1 MARLAAV
8 SSRTLNVNRPVA
20 FPAGLALAPAE
31 PGTPGAAERA
41 PARAEAGILDDP
53 LELARFT
60 RFSETADGRRS
71 AESTL
76 RIAGITCAA
85 CSGILE
91 AALGRVDG
99 VLEARVSAA
108 AERAQVRWD
117 PARTRPSALLAAIR
131 GAGYD
136 AVPDAAAPARELRR
150 AEQRRMLWRLF
161 VAWFCMMQVMMMA
174 TPSYVAAPGELA
186 DDLRRLLAWGGWV
199 LTLPVM
205 VFSAGSVFG
214 GAWRALRQR
223 RIGMDVPVAL
233 ALAVAFVA
241 STGAVFDPGGVF
253 GHEVYFDSVTMFVA
267 FLLGA
272 RWLEMRARHRAHE
285 TLESALAAMP
295 PTALRETAAGGVE
308 RVSVQ
313 RLAPGDTVRVPLGES
328 FPADGVLLEGA
339 TRADEALLSGEST
352 PVDKPAGAPLVAGSG
367 NLGAAVRMRVERVG
381 ADTRYERIVA
391 MMRDAMTQRPAS
403 ARLADRWAAPFLWAV
418 LLLAAGSAAAWSL
431 IDPARALAVAV
442 AVLIVTCP
450 CALSLA
456 APATLV
462 AVAGGLARRGV
473 LVQRLDAIEQFARV
487 QQLFVDKTG
496 TLTEDRLQLAAV
508 RLAPDP
514 SADGAAGP
522 APDEAPDS
530 RSGGSA
536 DAAIDARQALCAAAA
551 LARWS
556 THPVARA
563 IADADADEERAQAA
577 AGAAR
582 TPATAAARAAADAGT
597 MHEVRETAGVGIE
610 GMDARGRRWQLGDP
624 ARLAAAAGAVWDLRW
639 AGAARSLLVCDGRPL
654 AAFELDE
661 VLRPAAAEALRAL
674 GDEGVGLTLLSGDDP
689 ARVQALATRLGLHDA
704 VGAARPEDKLE
715 AVAAAQREGRFTAM
729 VGDGVNDAPVLAR
742 ADVSLA
748 MGQGALV
755 ARAQADAVVVGGRW
769 EAIVDLRRSA
779 RRAVRIVRQNFA
791 WAALYN
797 ACGIP
802 LAMAGWLP
810 PWAAGLG
817 MAASSLLVVGN
828 ALRAGAS
835 PPARASAS

>member
-1 MARLAAV
+1 M
-8 SSRTLNVNRPVA
+8 
-20 FPAGLALAPAE
+20 
-31 PGTPGAAERA
+31 PGASAAA
-41 PARAEAGILDDP
+41 PVRLDTGILDDP
-53 LELARFT
+53 LEFARFT
-60 RFSETADGRRS
+60 RFIDNADGRRS

-91 AALGRVDG
+91 AALARVDG

-131 GAGYD
+131 AAGYD

-174 TPSYVAAPGELA
+174 TPAYVAGPGELA
-186 DDLRRLLAWGGWV
+186 EDLRRLLAWGGWV

-205 VFSAGSVFG
+205 VFSAGPFFG
-214 GAWRALRQR
+214 GAWRALRRR

-241 STGAVFDPGGVF
+241 STAAAFDPGGLF
-253 GHEVYFDSVTMFVA
+253 GREVYFDSVTMFVA
-267 FLLGA
+267 LLLGA

-285 TLESALAAMP
+285 TLEAALAAMP
-295 PTALRETAAGGVE
+295 AAALRETAAGGVE

-313 RLAPGDTVRVPLGES
+313 RLAPGDVLRVPLGES

-339 TRADEALLSGEST
+339 TRADEALLSGESA
-352 PVDKPAGAPLVAGSG
+352 PVDKRAGALLVAGSI
-367 NLGAAVRMRVERVG
+367 NLGAAVRMRVDRVG
-381 ADTRYERIVA
+381 ADTRHERIVA
-391 MMRDAMTQRPAS
+391 MMRDAVMQRPAS
-403 ARLADRWAAPFLWAV
+403 ARLADRWASPFLWAV
-418 LLLAAGSAAAWSL
+418 LLLAALSAAAWSL

-462 AVAGGLARRGV
+462 AAAGGLARRGV
-473 LVQRLDAIEQFARV
+473 MVQRLDAIEQFARV
-487 QQLFVDKTG
+487 QRLFVDKTG
-496 TLTEDRLQLAAV
+496 TLTEDRLRLAAV
-508 RLAPDP
+508 RLAP
-514 SADGAAGP
+514 GGGVAAG
-522 APDEAPDS
+522 EA
-530 RSGGSA
+530 RHV
-536 DAAIDARQALCAAAA
+536 AAA

-563 IADADADEERAQAA
+563 LAGADDADAPAA
-577 AGAAR
+577 AAAAVREPAAR
-582 TPATAAARAAADAGT
+582 SASADGDAGA
-597 MHEVRETAGVGIE
+597 MREVRETAGVGIDGIE
-610 GMDARGRRWQLGDP
+610 SSGRRWQLGDP
-624 ARLAAAAGAVWDLRW
+624 SRLAAAGATGWDLGW
-639 AGAARSLLVCDGRPL
+639 AGDARSLLLRDGRPV
-654 AAFELDE
+654 AAFEIDE
-661 VLRPAAAEALRAL
+661 VLRPGAADALSALRA
-674 GDEGVGLTLLSGDDP
+674 DGVEPALLSGDDP
-689 ARVQALATRLGLHDA
+689 ARVRALAARLGLHDA
-704 VGAARPEDKLE
+704 VGGASPGRKLD
-715 AVAAAQREGRFTAM
+715 AVAAEQRAGRFTAM

-742 ADVSLA
+742 AEVSLA
-748 MGQGALV
+748 MGHGALV
-755 ARAQADAVVVGGRW
+755 ARAQADAVIVSGRW
-769 EAIVDLRRSA
+769 EAIVDLRRTA
-779 RRAVRIVRQNFA
+779 RRAVRIVHQNFA

-797 ACGIP
+797 AAGIP

-828 ALRAGAS
+828 ALRAGRDGAIRTTAERAAAHR
-835 PPARASAS
+835 PGAAAAARDAGAGAAPAARA

>member
-1 MARLAAV
+1 
-8 SSRTLNVNRPVA
+8 
-20 FPAGLALAPAE
+20 
-31 PGTPGAAERA
+31 
-41 PARAEAGILDDP
+41 
-53 LELARFT
+53 
-60 RFSETADGRRS
+60 
-71 AESTL
+71 
-76 RIAGITCAA
+76 
-85 CSGILE
+85 
-91 AALGRVDG
+91 
-99 VLEARVSAA
+99 
-108 AERAQVRWD
+108 
-117 PARTRPSALLAAIR
+117 
-131 GAGYD
+131 
-136 AVPDAAAPARELRR
+136 
-150 AEQRRMLWRLF
+150 
-161 VAWFCMMQVMMMA
+161 
-174 TPSYVAAPGELA
+174 
-186 DDLRRLLAWGGWV
+186 
-199 LTLPVM
+199 
-205 VFSAGSVFG
+205 
-214 GAWRALRQR
+214 
-223 RIGMDVPVAL
+223 
-233 ALAVAFVA
+233 
-241 STGAVFDPGGVF
+241 
-253 GHEVYFDSVTMFVA
+253 
-267 FLLGA
+267 
-272 RWLEMRARHRAHE
+272 
-285 TLESALAAMP
+285 MP
-295 PTALRETAAGGVE
+295 PTALRETAAGSVE

-313 RLAPGDTVRVPLGES
+313 RLAPGDIVRVPLGEA
-328 FPADGVLLEGA
+328 FPADGVLLEGM

-352 PVDKPAGAPLVAGSG
+352 PVDKPAGATLVAGSA

-462 AVAGGLARRGV
+462 AAAGGLARRGV

-496 TLTEDRLQLAAV
+496 TLTEDRLRVAAV
-508 RLAPDP
+508 HLAPDRL
-514 SADGAAGP
+514 ADEAAGP
-522 APDEAPDS
+522 APAGAADSPSGRAP
-530 RSGGSA
+530 GAG
-536 DAAIDARQALCAAAA
+536 IDAGQALRAAAA

-582 TPATAAARAAADAGT
+582 TPPTAAARAAGDAGA
-597 MHEVRETAGVGIE
+597 MQGVRETAGVGID
-610 GMDARGRRWQLGDP
+610 GLDARGRRWQLGDP
-624 ARLAAAAGAVWDLRW
+624 ARLAAAVGAAWDLRW